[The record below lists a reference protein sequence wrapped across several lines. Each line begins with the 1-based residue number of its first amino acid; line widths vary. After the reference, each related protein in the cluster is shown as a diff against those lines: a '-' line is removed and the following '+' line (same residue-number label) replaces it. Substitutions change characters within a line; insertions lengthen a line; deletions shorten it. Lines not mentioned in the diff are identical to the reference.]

1 MIKFKIIYYSFVLNY
16 IMFKK
21 WFILFFTMPIVFADV
36 INVPSDFLSIQEG
49 INNANQF
56 DSIFVAGGDYTEC
69 ILIENLLINLFGVMT
84 ENDTSKIMC
93 EYPDSSIIELN
104 NSFSEQSIISG
115 FYLDGLNM
123 ANGINIINGKLKLN
137 DIHLSNFYGIGIN
150 IENSEIN
157 LDNIFID
164 NAGFFAER
172 IIHSYQSDVELNNG
186 YFKNFHSTVLNSSV
200 IVSLNSNFNLMN
212 FTIQNNSIFEEGT
225 IKLYGTNFKSQNN
238 HFSNNYLEY
247 GHGGVINAFQSN
259 IEIINSNFE
268 NNGSPLG
275 GAIYS
280 ASTSLKCI
288 NSNFIQN
295 SSNNGG
301 AIYQSGD
308 SLQITN
314 CLFSENIS
322 EIGGAISSIYA
333 DVIFEK
339 SICEN
344 NLAQFDGGCIKT
356 IEGNLFIGFSNII
369 YNNSLFNGMS
379 ISCDNSS
386 IFLLSS
392 ILLNNVEQ
400 NNSFQLNQNSQIC
413 LSHSLFKI
421 EELFTIGENQLFC
434 NQNNF
439 NYSMIV
445 NPIIFEN
452 NSYFP
457 NSESI
462 LIDNGKFNLII
473 NDSIYYEIN
482 PFLIW
487 GEFPDVGS
495 LEYYPHEFFGDIN
508 SDEIIDILD
517 VLLLKIIIHG
527 DIIEPQIQFDLNTD
541 NEINIIDLL
550 FLVKLIIDE

>member
-1 MIKFKIIYYSFVLNY
+1 
-16 IMFKK
+16 MFKK
-21 WFILFFTMPIVFADV
+21 WFILFFTMSIVFADV

-56 DSIFVAGGDYTEC
+56 DTIFVFGGDYFEC
-69 ILIENLLINLFGVMT
+69 ISIENSSINLFGVIT

-93 EYPDSSIIELN
+93 EFPDSSIISID

-123 ANGINIINGKLKLN
+123 ANGINIIDGNNELN
-137 DIHLSNFYGIGIN
+137 EIYLSNFQGIGIN
-150 IENSEIN
+150 IEDSEIKLN
-157 LDNIFID
+157 NFFVDNS
-164 NAGFFAER
+164 GLFAER

-186 YFKNFHSTVLNSSV
+186 FIKNFHSTELNSSV
-200 IVSLNSNFNLMN
+200 IVSLNSNFSLIN
-212 FTIQNNSIFEEGT
+212 FKIQNNSIFEEGT
-225 IKLYGTNFKSQNN
+225 IKLFGTNFKSQNN
-238 HFSNNYLEY
+238 QFSNNYLEY

-268 NNGSPLG
+268 NNESPLG

-308 SLQITN
+308 SLLIKN

-322 EIGGAISSIYA
+322 GIGGAISSVFA

-344 NLAQFDGGCIKT
+344 NFAQFDGGCIK
-356 IEGNLFIGFSNII
+356 IADGKLFIGFSNII
-369 YNNSLFNGMS
+369 DNNSLFNGMS
-379 ISCDNSS
+379 LSCDNSS

-392 ILLNNVEQ
+392 ILLNNLAQ
-400 NNSFQLNQNSQIC
+400 NNNFQLNQNSQIC
-413 LSHSLFKI
+413 LSHSLFNI
-421 EELFTIGENQLFC
+421 EELFTFGENQLIC
-434 NQNNF
+434 NQNNI
-439 NYSMIV
+439 NNSMIV

-473 NDSIYYEIN
+473 NDSIYYGIN

-487 GEFPDVGS
+487 GDNPDVGS
-495 LEYYPHEFFGDIN
+495 LEYYPHEFIGDIN

-517 VLLLKIIIHG
+517 VIFLNNIIQG
-527 DIIEPQIQFDLNTD
+527 DIAEPQIQFDLYTD

-550 FLVKLIIDE
+550 FLVKLIINE